1 MRNIFDWVSAQKDR
15 VLGLSV
21 LGISALM
28 APTAAQA
35 QGQGVGQVGRNISN
49 NFTDLG
55 NLLMN
60 GSLLAGVFFSGAGL
74 MKLKAAADDGGQ
86 RVKYSEGMWRLGVG
100 GSLTAL
106 PFITTAMRGTVDGGM
121 NGSTVGT
128 GGGFVFR

>member
-1 MRNIFDWVSAQKDR
+1 MRNIFNWVSAQKDR

-28 APTAAQA
+28 VPTAAQA
-35 QGQGVGQVGRNISN
+35 QSQGVGGVGRNISN
-49 NFTDLG
+49 NFGELG

-106 PFITTAMRGTVDGGM
+106 PFITNAMRGTVDGGM
-121 NGSTVGT
+121 NGSTVGG

>member
-1 MRNIFDWVSAQKDR
+1 MRNIFNWVSTQKDR
-15 VLGLSV
+15 LLGLSV

-28 APTAAQA
+28 VPTAAQA

-60 GSLLAGVFFSGAGL
+60 GALLGGVFFSGAGL

-86 RVKYSEGMWRLGVG
+86 RVKYSEGLWRLGVG

-106 PFITTAMRGTVDGGM
+106 PFVTSAMRGTVDGGM
-121 NGSTVGT
+121 TGSTVSNS
-128 GGGFVFR
+128 GGFIFR

>member
-1 MRNIFDWVSAQKDR
+1 MRNIFNWVSVQKDR

-28 APTAAQA
+28 VPTAAQA
-35 QGQGVGQVGRNISN
+35 QGVGGVGRNISS

-60 GSLLAGVFFSGAGL
+60 GSLLTGVFFSGAGL

-106 PFITTAMRGTVDGGM
+106 PFITNAMRGTVDGGVTGG
-121 NGSTVGT
+121 NVGGS
-128 GGGFVFR
+128 GGFVFR